1 MAELG
6 APGVA
11 ISGAG
16 TVDGVFLTGILAGLL
31 AAWIA
36 PAPRHR
42 ARVESESG
50 HGGRDDRAA

>member
-1 MAELG
+1 
-6 APGVA
+6 V
-11 ISGAG
+11 
-16 TVDGVFLTGILAGLL
+16 VLTGILAGLL